1 MLHKFNFGFPVLI
14 SALLLGCGSGS
25 GSSSISSQNTP
36 VATIET
42 SESET
47 TLHLYATSAESGDF
61 TLLSSFNLGYGGMDF
76 LINQGHVPDWQENV
90 PSECKNS
97 TSLGIDKVGT
107 CVFAPILQKMNEQY
121 GWAKNSIAVT
131 AVFTKNDSPEMQQE
145 VSPLSKTVD
154 ETLESAGYD
163 AQIYYEP
170 ELPELSSNLVTSPHY
185 DAAYSHETVMKTYNE
200 NWIRDMVRENGD
212 ISRLNAL
219 SLPGTHDTM
228 ALYGGDMAQTQSM
241 DLYEQLKAGI
251 RALDIRCRHYQ
262 DACSIHHG
270 RVFQKANLDDVL
282 STIRSYF
289 YSHPDEFVVMRLK
302 EECDTHSPCTNN
314 TRSWG
319 DTFNVYYQRYGDLF
333 WHPKNADDTNPT
345 VRKMRGKIVILQ
357 AWDDD
362 RNFGIKYYCC
372 RFDKHDNWEVST
384 EPKPF
389 YEKWEGVNYHLDLA
403 MNTPVSQDSKTFVTF
418 LNASSYF
425 NGVLGFPYFFAS
437 GKSSHGTNDPLRLT
451 GMATSNRTVFRDFPR
466 LGCLKETC
474 SIGYLGINILS
485 SNLLKSRGDKYRAG
499 IVYADFPGPD
509 LIRNLIQRNP
519 NNLLVGDNND
529 Q

>member
-1 MLHKFNFGFPVLI
+1 MHKFNFGFPVLI

-47 TLHLYATSAESGDF
+47 TLHLYATSNESDDF

-97 TSLGIDKVGT
+97 TNLGIDKVGT
-107 CVFAPILQKMNEQY
+107 CVFVPILQKMNEQY

-145 VSPLSKTVD
+145 VFPLSKTVD

-185 DAAYSHETVMKTYNE
+185 HAAYSHEKVMTTYNE
-200 NWIRDMVRENGD
+200 NWIGD
-212 ISRLNAL
+212 IIRDISYFVRLNSL
-219 SLPGTHDTM
+219 SLPGTHDSM

-302 EECDTHSPCTNN
+302 EECDTHSPCTDN

-333 WHPKNADDTNPT
+333 WHPKNADDTNPNL
-345 VRKMRGKIVILQ
+345 RSMRGKIVILQ
-357 AWDDD
+357 DWRDD
-362 RNFGIKYYCC
+362 RNFGIKYDSW
-372 RFDKHDNWEVST
+372 RFEIHDLWEIST

-389 YEKWEGVNYHLDLA
+389 YDKWERIRYRLNLA
-403 MNTPVSQDSKTFVTF
+403 MNTPVSHDSKTFVTF

-425 NGVLGFPYFFAS
+425 KGVLGFPYFFAS
-437 GKSSHGTNDPLRLT
+437 GKSSHGTRDPLRLT
-451 GMATSNRTVFRDFPR
+451 GMTTPGWKGYDDFPR
-466 LGCLKETC
+466 LQCLGGLC

-485 SNLLKSRGDKYRAG
+485 SNLLVNRGGRNRVG
-499 IVYADFPGPD
+499 IVYADFPGAD
-509 LIRNLIQRNP
+509 LIHWIIRRNP
-519 NNLLVGDNND
+519 TNLPRDDNND